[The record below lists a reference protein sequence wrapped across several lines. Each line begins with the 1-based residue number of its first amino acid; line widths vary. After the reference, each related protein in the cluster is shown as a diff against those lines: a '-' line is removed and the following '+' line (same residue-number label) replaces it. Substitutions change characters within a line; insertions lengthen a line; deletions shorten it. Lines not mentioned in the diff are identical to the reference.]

1 MKVIIVG
8 GGRTGSQLAGQILSE
23 GHQVSL
29 IEHRPDVIERLK
41 HELPQDVI
49 VIGDGSSPTVLEKA
63 GIEQANVLV
72 AATGEDENNLVITTL
87 GRFEFNVP
95 RTIARVNNPKNA
107 WLFTPEM
114 GVDVAVDQTDILA
127 KLIVEE
133 MSMGDMMTLFK
144 LRRGEYSVVEEKLP
158 HGSKAVGIALRDLAL
173 PDACILAAVFR
184 KGKVLTPRGNMVFEE
199 SDEVLAVVDNR
210 ARQELNDLF
219 APQKG

>member
-23 GHQVSL
+23 GHQVIL

-41 HELPQDVI
+41 HELPLNVI

-87 GRFEFNVP
+87 GRFEFNIP

-107 WLFTPEM
+107 WLFTAEM
-114 GVDVAVDQTDILA
+114 GVDVAVNQTDILA

-158 HGSKAVGIALRDLAL
+158 VGSKAVGIALKDLPL
-173 PDACILAAVFR
+173 PDSCTLAAVFR
-184 KGKVLTPRGNMVFEE
+184 KGKVITPRGNLIFEE
-199 SDEVLAVVDNR
+199 GDEVLAVVDNR
-210 ARQELNDLF
+210 SRQELSQLF
-219 APQKG
+219 APN